1 MKKPSWLK
9 NYFPADFAICFHLGA
24 MQRKEW
30 FELHDHK
37 FFPRF
42 LRDLFT
48 DGLEAIWNQTHT
60 YRVVVPRLRA
70 AMEEAGT
77 QRVVDLCSG
86 GGGPWIRLRQEFTKN
101 GGAPVS
107 VSLTD
112 KYPNAEAIA
121 RMKASGEM
129 SFHPKPVNAMQ
140 IPDEM
145 KGFRTIFSS
154 FHHFGP
160 AEARAILAD
169 AASQRQGIA
178 VFDAAQCNALTLL
191 AIIAVPF
198 ITLYATPGIRPFR
211 WSRIIWTYLLPV
223 VPLTLFIDGILSCLR
238 SYSPADMRELT
249 EGLGGEEYHWEIGEE
264 QSGKLQIAYLIGR
277 PRVGAETGEMLA
289 ASAVSGA

>member
-1 MKKPSWLK
+1 
-9 NYFPADFAICFHLGA
+9 
-24 MQRKEW
+24 MQRKKW
-30 FELHDHK
+30 FELHDHR

-48 DGLEAIWNQTHT
+48 DGLESIWNQTHT
-60 YRVVVPRLRA
+60 YRVVVPRLQA

-77 QRVVDLCSG
+77 QRIVDLCSG
-86 GGGPWIRLRQEFTKN
+86 GGGPWIRLRQELTKN

-121 RMKASGEM
+121 RTQAAGEM

-160 AEARAILAD
+160 TEARAILAD

-178 VFDAAQCNALTLL
+178 VFDAAQCKTLTLL
-191 AIIAVPF
+191 AIVAVPF
-198 ITLYATPGIRPFR
+198 INLYATPGIRPFR
-211 WSRIIWTYLLPV
+211 WSRLVWTYLLPV

-238 SYSPADMRELT
+238 SYSPADLHELT
-249 EGLGGEEYHWEIGEE
+249 EGLGGDEYHWEIGEE
-264 QSGKLQIAYLIGR
+264 PSGPLQITYLIGR
-277 PRVGAETGEMLA
+277 PRTYSEPEQMLA
-289 ASAVSGA
+289 ASAVSVT